1 MHLIDAS
8 NRGVKRVLVATVDT
22 DVAVVLIYHF
32 FFFEFEALWVEMGVG
47 QHRRWLPIHT
57 DAQLLTSEV
66 CQGLLFLYAETGW
79 DTVFMFS
86 GHGKKNNLES
96 VELIPKNKNH
106 ICKVPVK
113 NIQNR

>member
-1 MHLIDAS
+1 MHLIEAS

-32 FFFEFEALWVEMGVG
+32 FFFEFEALRVEMGVG

-86 GHGKKNNLES
+86 GHDKKTTWKVSNS
-96 VELIPKNKNH
+96 FPKTRTTFARF
-106 ICKVPVK
+106 
-113 NIQNR
+113 Q

>member
-66 CQGLLFLYAETGW
+66 CQGLLFLYAEIDW

-86 GHGKKNNLES
+86 GHGKKTTWKVSNS
-96 VELIPKNKNH
+96 FPKTRSTFARF
-106 ICKVPVK
+106 
-113 NIQNR
+113 Q